1 MKKKLSDHLFT
12 MVAVA
17 IILFAGITYLKPEV
31 QEKKPGYAFLDT
43 LGETRNSL
51 TPRLDREGPVEE
63 IKPKE
68 ITPAELEERIA
79 ASEKKEE
86 KTETKQEEKT
96 VVKEEVT
103 VPKEEVVV
111 MSNTQYIGN
120 SGQVFMT
127 YEEAENYAK
136 KEAEEC
142 PDTISS
148 YQIVPSWEHPIDGNR
163 QFTVDF
169 VYQS

>member
-79 ASEKKEE
+79 ASEKK
-86 KTETKQEEKT
+86 KKKW
-96 VVKEEVT
+96 
-103 VPKEEVVV
+103 
-111 MSNTQYIGN
+111 NRNRN
-120 SGQVFMT
+120 SQ
-127 YEEAENYAK
+127 K
-136 KEAEEC
+136 KK
-142 PDTISS
+142 
-148 YQIVPSWEHPIDGNR
+148 
-163 QFTVDF
+163 
-169 VYQS
+169 

>member
-79 ASEKKEE
+79 ASEKKRR
-86 KTETKQEEKT
+86 KSGTET
-96 VVKEEVT
+96 
-103 VPKEEVVV
+103 
-111 MSNTQYIGN
+111 G
-120 SGQVFMT
+120 
-127 YEEAENYAK
+127 AAK
-136 KEAEEC
+136 RRSKK
-142 PDTISS
+142 
-148 YQIVPSWEHPIDGNR
+148 GR
-163 QFTVDF
+163 
-169 VYQS
+169 

>member
-1 MKKKLSDHLFT
+1 M
-12 MVAVA
+12 
-17 IILFAGITYLKPEV
+17 
-31 QEKKPGYAFLDT
+31 
-43 LGETRNSL
+43 
-51 TPRLDREGPVEE
+51 
-63 IKPKE
+63 
-68 ITPAELEERIA
+68 
-79 ASEKKEE
+79 
-86 KTETKQEEKT
+86 
-96 VVKEEVT
+96 VKEEVT